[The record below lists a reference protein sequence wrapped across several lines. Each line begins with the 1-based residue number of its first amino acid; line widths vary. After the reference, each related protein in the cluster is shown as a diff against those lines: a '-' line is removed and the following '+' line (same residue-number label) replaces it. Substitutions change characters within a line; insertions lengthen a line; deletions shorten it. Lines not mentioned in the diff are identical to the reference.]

1 MICRS
6 GAAQESAAC
15 GQHETCRAARARQ
28 QPRGKPLHRNTCG
41 KIDARQNTIP
51 QNADSRPGDPERLPQ
66 RFQASWIRKRLSSR
80 ATTHRERPGSL
91 GCRRISLRLATTT
104 GGRGNHRRGLFHL
117 RLATATG
124 GRGNHRCSS
133 FRLRLA
139 TATCGRRRQ
148 HGCFSFHLGLAA
160 TTDRRSNDRFHLG
173 LWLAAT
179 TCGRGRQHRSFHF
192 RLRLATTTNHGFRHR
207 LSGLATS
214 ASCRRCCRNSRRGRC
229 TRRGGT
235 TGCGCSS
242 SLRAA
247 RGRCGT
253 ADGLL
258 GYRRLLGGCC
268 HQSLLSRE
276 IRLAINVC
284 TDCTPCTTNRGQF
297 LTARS

>member
-104 GGRGNHRRGLFHL
+104 GGRGNHR
-117 RLATATG
+117 
-124 GRGNHRCSS
+124 CSG
-133 FRLRLA
+133 FRLR
-139 TATCGRRRQ
+139 
-148 HGCFSFHLGLAA
+148 
-160 TTDRRSNDRFHLG
+160 
-173 LWLAAT
+173 LAAT